1 MPLLE
6 SASFSARPKPQRRNS
21 AEGRGPKAGGS
32 RFRRV
37 FGFRPPASGRMR
49 LLRVFGHS
57 MSPVLN
63 PGELVVVREGE
74 FEDRPPRKGEIVA
87 ARPAA
92 LGGQA
97 FVKRVA
103 GLPSERVTVD
113 GKAWQLSDDEF
124 FLLGDHTE
132 HSLDSRVFGLVTRE
146 ELIGPV
152 QARLW
157 PWTVFESQP
166 PPV

>member
-1 MPLLE
+1 MPLL
-6 SASFSARPKPQRRNS
+6 ASPSSSVKPKPRRRNS
-21 AEGRGPKAGGS
+21 
-32 RFRRV
+32 FRRAFRR
-37 FGFRPPASGRMR
+37 FGTERGRIR

-57 MSPVLN
+57 MAPVLN
-63 PGELVVVREGE
+63 PGELVVVREGG
-74 FEDRPPRKGEIVA
+74 FDDRSPRKGQLVA
-87 ARPAA
+87 VRPTT

-103 GLPSERVTVD
+103 ALPLERVTVD
-113 GKAWQLSDDEF
+113 GKEWQLSSGEF

-132 HSLDSRVFGLVTRE
+132 HSLDSRVFGPVTRE

-157 PWTVFESQP
+157 PWTVFALSP
-166 PPV
+166 